1 MSKKLNIRKIK
12 DILLNIITYLSS
24 SLGLIIVLAI
34 FIYVFI
40 NGCGSLT
47 WNLLAGDYHIESYTL
62 SYSIELTDTYQYE
75 ASPDEYYS
83 SKWGVSFI
91 DSKNTEGNSIVKI
104 NYIHPASPFNSMV
117 NSDGTVYS
125 VKAGETIETAVLMG
139 KNSSGEDIYIMPLS
153 KNGAKKMASAFD
165 LGYKI
170 QSMNVITDGGGIRGS
185 IISTL
190 YLILFTLLFVLPIG
204 IGGAIYLGV
213 YAPKNKITDI
223 LRTMIDM
230 ISGIPSIIF
239 GLVGALIFIPF
250 FNSVSGSSGGSILSG
265 ALTMAVMLLPIVIK
279 NTEEAILNIP
289 RSFSDASLALGASQT
304 QTTFK
309 IILPNAIPG
318 ILTATLLAIGRI
330 IGESAALIFAI
341 GTAIQDKIIPNQ
353 ASATLAIHIWSLM
366 SGEKPNYAT
375 SSAIAIVIL
384 FIVLILNVLV
394 KLIGKK
400 LNRFGVK

>member
-1 MSKKLNIRKIK
+1 MSKKINIRKIK

-40 NGCGSLT
+40 NGCKSLT
-47 WNLLAGDYHIESYTL
+47 WNLLVGDYHIESYTL
-62 SYSIELTDTYQYE
+62 SYSAELTDTYQYE

-91 DSKNTEGNSIVKI
+91 DSKNTEGNNVVKI
-104 NYIHPASPFNSMV
+104 NYIHPASPFNFMI
-117 NSDGTVYS
+117 NSDGTTYS
-125 VKAGETIETAVLMG
+125 VKPGETIETAVLMG
-139 KNSSGEDIYIMPLS
+139 KNSMDEDIYVMTLS
-153 KNGAKKMASAFD
+153 KNGAKKMASSFD

-170 QSMNVITDGGGIRGS
+170 QSMNVITEGGGIRGS

-213 YAPKNKITDI
+213 YAPKNKVTDI

-239 GLVGALIFIPF
+239 GLVGALIFIPI

-366 SGEKPNYAT
+366 SGENPNYET

-384 FIVLILNVLV
+384 VIVLILNVLV